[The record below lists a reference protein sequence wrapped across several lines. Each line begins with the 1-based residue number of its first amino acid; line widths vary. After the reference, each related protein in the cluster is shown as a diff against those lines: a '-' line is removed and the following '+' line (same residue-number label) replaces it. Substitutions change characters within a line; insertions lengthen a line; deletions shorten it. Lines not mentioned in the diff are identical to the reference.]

1 MTQALGIREP
11 SPEAGWSCEA
21 TVPRLGLLPPQERL
35 A

>member
-1 MTQALGIREP
+1 MTQAPENREL

-21 TVPRLGLLPPQERL
+21 TVPRLGLLPPQEWL